1 MKRGDEGREVE
12 VAVVADA
19 KRMPAKSTL
28 NGALDL
34 LKTLVV
40 GCAVLWLL
48 VVRAAWIGGRDISFS
63 QSC

>member
-1 MKRGDEGREVE
+1 M
-12 VAVVADA
+12 VADA

-48 VVRAAWIGGRDISFS
+48 VVRASFV
-63 QSC
+63 CVPTGVNGFEME